1 MIEAD
6 AAGQRMPG
14 RHRAESRRSRPLT
27 RGNEGRDEAFREF
40 VAARADAIRF
50 TAYLLCGD
58 WHEAEDIAQT
68 ALVRLYLAWHR
79 LDRERSLDAYVR
91 RVVTR
96 TFLNERRRPWH
107 RREHP
112 TDSPPDTR
120 AAPPPVPEERLVL
133 WAALSEV
140 PRRQRAALVL
150 RYWEDLSVE
159 ETAELLGCSVGNVK
173 SQCSRGL
180 RTLRGL
186 LEHQSAEGG

>member
-1 MIEAD
+1 MAGAG
-6 AAGQRMPG
+6 AAGQLVSG
-14 RHRAESRRSRPLT
+14 RRRAESRRDRPVT
-27 RGNEGRDEAFREF
+27 RAGGGRDEGFREF
-40 VAARADAIRF
+40 VTARAEAIRF

-58 WHEAEDIAQT
+58 WHQAEDIAQT
-68 ALVRLYLAWHR
+68 ALVRLYLAWPR
-79 LDRERSLDAYVR
+79 VDRDRSLDAYVR
-91 RVVTR
+91 QVVTR
-96 TFLNERRRPWH
+96 TFLNERRRPWR

-112 TDSPPDTR
+112 TDTPPDTR
-120 AAPPPVPEERLVL
+120 AAPPAVPEERLVL
-133 WAALSEV
+133 WAALAQV

-186 LEHQSAEGG
+186 LEHQNAEGE

>member
-1 MIEAD
+1 MS
-6 AAGQRMPG
+6 
-14 RHRAESRRSRPLT
+14 RASDR
-27 RGNEGRDEAFREF
+27 RDEGFREF
-40 VAARADAIRF
+40 VASRAEAIRF

-91 RVVTR
+91 RTVTR
-96 TFLNERRRPWH
+96 TFLNERRRPWR
-107 RREHP
+107 RREQP

-120 AAPPPVPEERLVL
+120 ADLPAVPEERLVL
-133 WAALSEV
+133 WAALAEV

-150 RYWEDLSVE
+150 RYWEDLSLE
-159 ETAELLGCSVGNVK
+159 ETAELLGCSVGTVK

-180 RTLRGL
+180 GTLRTL
-186 LEHQSAEGG
+186 LEHAEGG